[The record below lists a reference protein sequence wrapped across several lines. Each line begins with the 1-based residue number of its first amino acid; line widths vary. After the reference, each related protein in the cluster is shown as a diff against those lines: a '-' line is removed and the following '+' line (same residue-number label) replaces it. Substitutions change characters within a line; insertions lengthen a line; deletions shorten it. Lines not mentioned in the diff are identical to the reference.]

1 MDVFA
6 SLAQGFAV
14 AAQPTNLLVAFI
26 GCFVGTV
33 IGALPGIG
41 PVNGIAILIPLA
53 FSLDLSP
60 VSALILLTSVYYG
73 TMFGGRIASI
83 LLNIPGD
90 ASSVMTCIDGYPM
103 AKKGRAADALATS
116 AISSFFG
123 GTLATIGLT
132 ILAPTLAMA
141 AIHFG
146 PREYFALY
154 VMAIVVV
161 GGIATGNPAKTL
173 IAGLIGLVIGT
184 VGIDAATGVPR
195 FTFGAY
201 ELYEG
206 IDFVIVAI
214 GLFAISE
221 FLMFIE
227 QRKNGAVEQFP
238 VGRRT
243 TSLRKLTYPMTSV
256 RSGLLGFLI
265 GVLPGAGATLAS
277 FLGYT
282 LEKRVMNKN
291 DTFGKGDP
299 RGVAAPE
306 AADNAAA
313 GGSLVPMLT
322 LGVPGSGT
330 TAIMLGMLVTLN
342 VQPGPLMFERQPDI
356 VWGLVAALYMSNVI
370 LLIMNIPL
378 VGIFARLLTVPTHYL
393 MPGIVVVS
401 FLGVYSMN
409 QNAFDLLLMVGF
421 GVFGYLLR
429 KLGVPL
435 VPVIL
440 GIILG
445 TPMEQ
450 SLRRALAASG
460 GDMMTLFESPLALGL
475 HIVTAAFIALA
486 IGREIHRRMTGAPP
500 PPREAEID

>member
-1 MDVFA
+1 MDIIS
-6 SLAQGFAV
+6 SLANGFAI
-14 AAQPTNLLVAFI
+14 AAQPMNLLLAFI
-26 GCFVGTV
+26 GCFVGTM

-90 ASSVMTCIDGYPM
+90 SSAVVTCIDGFPM
-103 AKKGRAADALATS
+103 AKKGRAADALAIS
-116 AISSFFG
+116 ALSSFAG
-123 GTLATIGLT
+123 GTLATLGLT
-132 ILAPTLAMA
+132 VMAPMLAMG

-154 VMAIVVV
+154 VMAIVIV

-173 IAGLIGLVIGT
+173 VAGLIGLAIGT
-184 VGIDAATGVPR
+184 VGIDPASGIPR
-195 FTFGAY
+195 YTFGAY

-221 FLMFIE
+221 FLFYIE
-227 QRKNGAVEQFP
+227 QRKTGPVEQVP

-243 TSLRKLTYPMTSV
+243 TALRKLTYPATSL
-256 RSGLLGFLI
+256 RAGLLGFFI
-265 GVLPGAGATLAS
+265 GVLPGAGASLAS
-277 FLGYT
+277 FLGYA
-282 LEKRVMNKN
+282 LEKRVANKA

-330 TAIMLGMLVTLN
+330 TAIMLGMLVMLN
-342 VQPGPLMFERQPDI
+342 VQPGPLLFEQRPEI
-356 VWGLVAALYMSNVI
+356 VWGLVAALYVSNFI
-370 LLIMNIPL
+370 LLILNIPL
-378 VGIFARLLTVPTHYL
+378 VGIFARLLTVPPHYL
-393 MPGIVVVS
+393 MPGVITVS
-401 FLGVYSMN
+401 FLGVYSVN
-409 QNAFDLLLMVGF
+409 QNSFDLLLMVGF

-429 KLGVPL
+429 KLSIPL

-460 GDMMTLFESPLALGL
+460 GDVWTLLDSPLALCL
-475 HIVTAAFIALA
+475 HAITVCGILFAIFQESRRRLGAAARL
-486 IGREIHRRMTGAPP
+486 RDT
-500 PPREAEID
+500 

>member
-1 MDVFA
+1 MDTLF
-6 SLAQGFAV
+6 SLAHGFTV
-14 AAQPTNLLVAFI
+14 ATQPVNLLVAFI

-73 TMFGGRIASI
+73 SMFGGRIASI

-90 ASSVMTCIDGYPM
+90 SSAVVTCIDGFPM
-103 AKKGRAADALATS
+103 AKKGLAADALAIS
-116 AISSFFG
+116 AISSFAG

-132 ILAPTLAMA
+132 VLAPTLAMA

-154 VMAIVVV
+154 VMAIVIV

-173 IAGLIGLVIGT
+173 VAGLLGLAIGT
-184 VGIDAATGVPR
+184 VGIDPATGIPR

-221 FLMFIE
+221 FLVYIE
-227 QRKNGAVEQFP
+227 QRRSGPVEQVP
-238 VGRRT
+238 VGRRST
-243 TSLRKLTYPMTSV
+243 ALRRLTYPATSLRA
-256 RSGLLGFLI
+256 GLLGFVI

-277 FLGYT
+277 FMGYA
-282 LEKRVMNKN
+282 LEKRVSDK
-291 DTFGKGDP
+291 DGTFGKGDP

-342 VQPGPLMFERQPDI
+342 VQPGPLLFQQQPEI
-356 VWGLVAALYMSNVI
+356 VWGLVAALYVSNVI
-370 LLIMNIPL
+370 LLVLNIPL
-378 VGIFARLLTVPTHYL
+378 VGLFAKLLTVPPHYL
-393 MPGIVVVS
+393 MPGVVTVS
-401 FLGVYSMN
+401 FLGVYSVN
-409 QNAFDLLLMVGF
+409 QNSFDLLMMVGF

-429 KLGVPL
+429 KLGIPL
-435 VPVIL
+435 VPVVL

-450 SLRRALAASG
+450 SLRRAMAASG
-460 GDMMTLFESPLALGL
+460 GDVWTLLESPLALAL
-475 HIVTAAFIALA
+475 HAVTACMILVA
-486 IGREIHRRMTGAPP
+486 IV
-500 PPREAEID
+500 REARRRHGEAAAARGA

>member
-1 MDVFA
+1 MDIIP
-6 SLAQGFAV
+6 SLAHGFAV
-14 AAQPTNLLVAFI
+14 AVQPVNLLVAFI

-73 TMFGGRIASI
+73 SMFGGRIASI

-90 ASSVMTCIDGYPM
+90 SSAVVTCIDGYPM
-103 AKKGRAADALATS
+103 AKKGRAADALAIS
-116 AISSFFG
+116 AISSFAG
-123 GTLATIGLT
+123 GTLATLGLT
-132 ILAPTLAMA
+132 LLAPTLAMA
-141 AIHFG
+141 AIYFG
-146 PREYFALY
+146 PQEYFALY
-154 VMAIVVV
+154 IMAIVIV

-173 IAGLIGLVIGT
+173 VAGLLGLAIGT
-184 VGIDAATGVPR
+184 VGIDSATGVPR

-221 FLMFIE
+221 FLVYIE
-227 QRKNGAVEQFP
+227 QRQTGPVEQVP

-243 TSLRKLTYPMTSV
+243 TTLRRLTYPATSL
-256 RSGLLGFLI
+256 RAGLLGFVI

-277 FLGYT
+277 FMGYA
-282 LEKRVMNKN
+282 LEKRVADKDNS
-291 DTFGKGDP
+291 FGKGNP

-342 VQPGPLMFERQPDI
+342 VQPGPLLFQQQPEI
-356 VWGLVAALYMSNVI
+356 VWGLVAALYVSNVI
-370 LLIMNIPL
+370 LLVLNIPL
-378 VGIFARLLTVPTHYL
+378 VGIFAKLLTVPPHFL
-393 MPGIVVVS
+393 MPGVVVVS
-401 FLGVYSMN
+401 FLGVYSVN

-421 GVFGYLLR
+421 GAFGYLLR
-429 KLGVPL
+429 KLSVPL
-435 VPVIL
+435 VPVVL

-450 SLRRALAASG
+450 SLRRAMAASG
-460 GDMMTLFESPLALGL
+460 GDFLALFQSPLALGL
-475 HIVTAAFIALA
+475 HAITACIIIVA
-486 IGREIHRRMTGAPP
+486 ILRESRRRMD
-500 PPREAEID
+500 EAATARSA

>member
-1 MDVFA
+1 MDILSSLLHGFGVALQPSHLLLAFA
-6 SLAQGFAV
+6 
-14 AAQPTNLLVAFI
+14 
-26 GCFVGTV
+26 GCFAGTV

-53 FSLDLSP
+53 FGLDLSP
-60 VSALILLTSVYYG
+60 VAALILLTSVYYG
-73 TMFGGRIASI
+73 TMFGGRISSI

-90 ASSVMTCIDGYPM
+90 APAVMTCIDGYPM
-103 AKKGRAADALATS
+103 ARKGRAADALAIS
-116 AISSFFG
+116 AISSFVG

-132 ILAPTLAMA
+132 LSAPLLAMA

-146 PREYFALY
+146 PSEYFALY
-154 VMAIVVV
+154 VLAVVAV
-161 GGIATGNPAKTL
+161 GGVATGNPAKTL
-173 IAGLIGLVIGT
+173 LAGLLGLAIGT
-184 VGIDAATGVPR
+184 VGLDAATGVPR
-195 FTFGAY
+195 FTFDEY
-201 ELYEG
+201 ELYDG

-221 FLMFIE
+221 FLMFVE
-227 QRKNGAVEQFP
+227 KRGAGPTERLP
-238 VGRRT
+238 VGRLT
-243 TSLRKLTYPMTSV
+243 MSLRKLLYLATSL
-256 RSGLLGFLI
+256 RAGLLGFVI

-282 LEKRVMNKN
+282 LERRVS
-291 DTFGKGDP
+291 DGGHGTFGKGDP

-330 TAIMLGMLVTLN
+330 TAIMLGMLITLN

-356 VWGLVAALYMSNVI
+356 VWGLVAALYVSNII
-370 LLIMNIPL
+370 LLILNIPL
-378 VGIFARLLTVPTHYL
+378 VGIFARLLTVPAHYL
-393 MPGIVVVS
+393 MPIIVIVS
-401 FLGVYSMN
+401 FLGVYSTN
-409 QNAFDLLLMVGF
+409 QNPFDLLLMTGF

-429 KLGVPL
+429 KMEFPL

-440 GIILG
+440 GMILG

-450 SLRRALAASG
+450 NLRRALGASG
-460 GDMMTLFESPLALGL
+460 GDWAILFASPLSLGL
-475 HIVTAAFIALA
+475 HLATACLIGFALL
-486 IGREIHRRMTGAPP
+486 REVRRRMGPSPAPSM
-500 PPREAEID
+500 RAD

>member
-1 MDVFA
+1 MDVL
-6 SLAQGFAV
+6 SNLAHGFTVAV
-14 AAQPTNLLVAFI
+14 QPLNLLVAFI
-26 GCFVGTV
+26 GCFFGTV

-90 ASSVMTCIDGYPM
+90 AAAVMTCIDGYPM
-103 AKKGRAADALATS
+103 ARKGRAADALATS

-132 ILAPTLAMA
+132 ILAPTLALA
-141 AIHFG
+141 AIYFG

-154 VMAIVVV
+154 VMAIVVI
-161 GGIATGNPAKTL
+161 GGVASGNPAKTL
-173 IAGLIGLVIGT
+173 IAGLLGLTIGT
-184 VGIDAATGVPR
+184 VGIDAGSGVPR

-227 QRKNGAVEQFP
+227 QRRNGAVEQFP
-238 VGRRT
+238 VGTRT
-243 TSLRKLTYPMTSV
+243 TALRKLTYPGTSL
-256 RSGLLGFLI
+256 RSGLLGFVV

-277 FLGYT
+277 FLGYM

-330 TAIMLGMLVTLN
+330 TAIMLGMLITLN
-342 VQPGPLMFERQPDI
+342 VQPGPLLFERQPEI
-356 VWGLVAALYMSNVI
+356 VWGLVAALYVSNII
-370 LLIMNIPL
+370 LLILNIPL

-409 QNAFDLLLMVGF
+409 QSAFDLILMVGF
-421 GVFGYLLR
+421 GAFGYVLR

-445 TPMEQ
+445 SPMEQ
-450 SLRRALAASG
+450 SLRRALTASG
-460 GDMMTLFESPLALGL
+460 GDVMTLFESPLAVAL
-475 HIVTAAFIALA
+475 HIVTACFIAIA
-486 IGREIHRRMTGAPP
+486 VVREVRRRMNGTAPL
-500 PPREAEID
+500 REAEID

>member
-1 MDVFA
+1 MDILF
-6 SLAQGFAV
+6 SLANGFAV
-14 AAQPTNLLVAFI
+14 AVQPVNLLVAFI

-73 TMFGGRIASI
+73 SMFGGRIASI

-90 ASSVMTCIDGYPM
+90 ASSVVTCIDGFPM
-103 AKKGRAADALATS
+103 AKQGRAADALAVS
-116 AISSFFG
+116 ALSSFAG
-123 GTLATIGLT
+123 GTLATLGLT
-132 ILAPTLAMA
+132 VLAPTLALA

-154 VMAIVVV
+154 VMAIVIV
-161 GGIATGNPAKTL
+161 GGIASGNPAKTL
-173 IAGLIGLVIGT
+173 IAGLIGLAIGT
-184 VGIDAATGVPR
+184 VGIDPATGIPR

-221 FLMFIE
+221 FLFYIE
-227 QRKNGAVEQFP
+227 QRRTGPVEQIP

-243 TSLRKLTYPMTSV
+243 AALSRLTYPATSL
-256 RSGLLGFLI
+256 RSGLLGFVV
-265 GVLPGAGATLAS
+265 GVLPGSGATLAS
-277 FLGYT
+277 FLGYA
-282 LEKRVMNKN
+282 LEKRVVDKKG
-291 DTFGKGDP
+291 TFGKGDP

-313 GGSLVPMLT
+313 GGALVPMLT

-342 VQPGPLMFERQPDI
+342 VQPGPLLFEQQPDI
-356 VWGLVAALYMSNVI
+356 VWGLVAALYLSNVI
-370 LLIMNIPL
+370 LLILNIPL
-378 VGIFARLLTVPTHYL
+378 VGIFAKLLSVPPHYL
-393 MPGIVVVS
+393 MPGVVTVS
-401 FLGVYSMN
+401 FLGVYSVN
-409 QNAFDLLLMVGF
+409 QNSFDLLLMVGF

-429 KLGVPL
+429 KLSIPL

-460 GDMMTLFESPLALGL
+460 GDLRTLVESPLALCL
-475 HIVTAAFIALA
+475 HAITGCVVLVAILREGRRRAEQAAAA
-486 IGREIHRRMTGAPP
+486 RST
-500 PPREAEID
+500 

>member
-1 MDVFA
+1 MDIIS
-6 SLAQGFAV
+6 SLANGFAI
-14 AAQPTNLLVAFI
+14 AAQPMNLLLAFI
-26 GCFVGTV
+26 GCFVGTM

-90 ASSVMTCIDGYPM
+90 SSAVVTCIDGFPM
-103 AKKGRAADALATS
+103 AKKGRAADALAIS
-116 AISSFFG
+116 ALSSFAG
-123 GTLATIGLT
+123 GTLATLGLT
-132 ILAPTLAMA
+132 VMAPMLAMG

-154 VMAIVVV
+154 VMAIVIV

-173 IAGLIGLVIGT
+173 VAGLIGLVIGT
-184 VGIDAATGVPR
+184 VGIDPASGIPR
-195 FTFGAY
+195 YTFGAY

-221 FLMFIE
+221 FLFYIE
-227 QRKNGAVEQFP
+227 QRKTGPVEQVP

-243 TSLRKLTYPMTSV
+243 TALRKLTYPATSL
-256 RSGLLGFLI
+256 RAGLLGFFI
-265 GVLPGAGATLAS
+265 GVLPGAGASLAS
-277 FLGYT
+277 FLGYA
-282 LEKRVMNKN
+282 LEKRVANKA

-330 TAIMLGMLVTLN
+330 TAIMLGMLVMLN
-342 VQPGPLMFERQPDI
+342 VQPGPLLFEQRPEI
-356 VWGLVAALYMSNVI
+356 VWGLVAALYVSNFI
-370 LLIMNIPL
+370 LLILNIPL
-378 VGIFARLLTVPTHYL
+378 VGIFARLLTVPPHYL
-393 MPGIVVVS
+393 MPGVITVS
-401 FLGVYSMN
+401 FLGVYSVN
-409 QNAFDLLLMVGF
+409 QNSFDLLLMVGF

-429 KLGVPL
+429 KLSIPL

-460 GDMMTLFESPLALGL
+460 GDVWTLLDSPLALCL
-475 HIVTAAFIALA
+475 HAITVCGILFAIFQESRRRLGAAARL
-486 IGREIHRRMTGAPP
+486 RDT
-500 PPREAEID
+500 

>member
-1 MDVFA
+1 MDILF
-6 SLAQGFAV
+6 SLAHGFAV
-14 AAQPTNLLVAFI
+14 ATQPVNLLVAFI

-73 TMFGGRIASI
+73 SMFGGRIASI

-90 ASSVMTCIDGYPM
+90 SSAVVTCIDGFPM
-103 AKKGRAADALATS
+103 AKQGRAADALAIS
-116 AISSFFG
+116 AISSFVG
-123 GTLATIGLT
+123 GTLATVGLT
-132 ILAPTLAMA
+132 VLAPTLAMA

-154 VMAIVVV
+154 VMAIVIV

-173 IAGLIGLVIGT
+173 AAGLLGLAIGT
-184 VGIDAATGVPR
+184 VGIDPATGIPR

-221 FLMFIE
+221 FLIYIE
-227 QRKNGAVEQFP
+227 QRRTGPIEQVP

-243 TSLRKLTYPMTSV
+243 TALRQLTYPATSL
-256 RSGLLGFLI
+256 RASLLGFVI

-277 FLGYT
+277 FMGYA
-282 LEKRVMNKN
+282 LEKRVSDK
-291 DTFGKGDP
+291 DGTFGKGDP

-342 VQPGPLMFERQPDI
+342 VQPGPLLFQQQPDI
-356 VWGLVAALYMSNVI
+356 VWGLVAALYVSNVI
-370 LLIMNIPL
+370 LLILNIPL
-378 VGIFARLLTVPTHYL
+378 VGLFAKLLTVPPHYL
-393 MPGIVVVS
+393 MPGVVTVS
-401 FLGVYSMN
+401 FLGVYSVN
-409 QNAFDLLLMVGF
+409 QNSFDLLLMVGF

-429 KLGVPL
+429 KLSIPL
-435 VPVIL
+435 VPVVL

-450 SLRRALAASG
+450 SLRRAMAASG
-460 GDMMTLFESPLALGL
+460 GDIWTLVESPLALLL
-475 HIVTAAFIALA
+475 HAITACVILVA
-486 IGREIHRRMTGAPP
+486 IL
-500 PPREAEID
+500 REAGRRRNAAAVERGA